1 MARLEPVSQPIV
13 GNAGAPQSSLYDDPN
28 DLSNAYCL

>member
-1 MARLEPVSQPIV
+1 MARLEPVSQPIT
-13 GNAGAPQSSLYDDPN
+13 GNAGAPKLAYDDPN